1 MHPNA
6 SESGSCIKASIFS
19 GFYNGG
25 AIVVT
30 YLYLHGENN
39 SLQPAFYID

>member
-6 SESGSCIKASIFS
+6 SESGSYIKASIIS
-19 GFYNGG
+19 GFYRGG

-30 YLYLHGENN
+30 YL
-39 SLQPAFYID
+39 FTW

>member
-6 SESGSCIKASIFS
+6 SERWSYYIKASIFS
-19 GFYNGG
+19 GFYSGG

-30 YLYLHGENN
+30 YLFAIARSEVAREIG
-39 SLQPAFYID
+39 SS